1 MQPNI
6 VMFEQRFEIQLF
18 FKKICMSFNM
28 VISVFLCKPHLDRLI
43 IFRFT
48 RKSDTFADVHG
59 LLHLQDTLYKQVI
72 SK

>member
-1 MQPNI
+1 MQPNT

-18 FKKICMSFNM
+18 KKMFMSFNM
-28 VISVFLCKPHLDRLI
+28 AISVFLCKPHLDRLI

-59 LLHLQDTLYKQVI
+59 LLYLQDTLYKQVL